1 MPHQVQN
8 SLGTINSKPV
18 TIDSVLNGILN
29 LRFKDVIVLHLPSSS
44 GIVLTAC
51 LPIYRGGDTFE
62 GVACVD
68 MLMRDLISE
77 LTAFQNLD
85 IAYTFMLDGAGTNS
99 LL

>member
-1 MPHQVQN
+1 MRAV
-8 SLGTINSKPV
+8 TIYSKLV
-18 TIDSVLNGILN
+18 KIDSVLKAILN
-29 LRFKDVIVLHLPSSS
+29 VRLNVNDVFVLLLPSSS